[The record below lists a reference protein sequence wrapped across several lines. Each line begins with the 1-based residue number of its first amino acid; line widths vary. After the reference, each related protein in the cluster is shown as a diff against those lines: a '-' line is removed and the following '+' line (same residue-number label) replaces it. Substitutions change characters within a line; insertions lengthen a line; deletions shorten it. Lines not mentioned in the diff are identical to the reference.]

1 MKVFE
6 PKVEVRLIKAIRRLD
21 VAPGIGA
28 ASSRYLEQ
36 RDLDLTPYLAEF
48 GGVRLT
54 KSVREPAGAFSIT
67 LADRAHPELLE
78 TLYALIEPMDLVE
91 IRMAHD
97 PSAYREQ
104 AGYRLPVVMRGLVST
119 VVRNEAMSGDRPV
132 RHVTVSGQDFGKV
145 LQIIQIYYL
154 NNSVV
159 GDNILSELAFFQ
171 KYAASSDA
179 KIKPAR
185 DFVMGIIENVI
196 NPYLARLTAFS
207 DGSKV
212 GAQVINKMMPA
223 VSIEGVAS
231 PYAVSDFRGGSL
243 HQFLSSLLDV
253 GPFNEL
259 YVEDRPDDV
268 ALVVRPVPFKDASG
282 AFIQAYAAAESV
294 DISDAD
300 LVAINVSRTDAG
312 VANYYW
318 VASERWIMMLNETA
332 RRSAQTGTQDNFI
345 LNDYPNCD
353 AAFYGFRK
361 METSTILG
369 PEDYVYTDASTKEQQ
384 PANTNAM
391 SRWIDGRRAVLAKMN
406 RDNVIYEQG
415 TLRLRGNEAIRAG
428 MYLRI
433 LRGAADEV
441 ISECYV
447 SSVVHDFL
455 PFGAFTTTVTF
466 ERGTGFIARA
476 QKPAADY
483 RFELDGLGVR

>member
-6 PKVEVRLIKAIRRLD
+6 PKVEVRLVKAIRRLD
-21 VAPGIGA
+21 VAPGVGA

-36 RDLDLTPYLAEF
+36 RDIDLTPYLSES

-54 KSVREPAGAFSIT
+54 KSVREPAGAFSVT

-91 IRMAHD
+91 IRVAHD
-97 PSAYREQ
+97 PAAYREQ

-154 NNSVV
+154 NNSAV

-171 KYAASSDA
+171 KFADASDA
-179 KIKPAR
+179 KIKSAR
-185 DFVMGIIENVI
+185 DFVTGVIEKVI
-196 NPYLARLTAFS
+196 NPYLARLTALS

-223 VSIEGVAS
+223 VSIEG
-231 PYAVSDFRGGSL
+231 AVSPHAVSTFRDVSL
-243 HQFLSSLLDV
+243 HRFLSSLLDV

-282 AFIQAYAAAESV
+282 AFIQTYAAAETV
-294 DISDAD
+294 DVSDAD
-300 LVAINVSRTDAG
+300 IVAINVSRTDAG

-318 VASERWIMMLNETA
+318 VASERWAMIQNEGA
-332 RRSAQTGTQDNFI
+332 KRLAQTGTAGNFI

-361 METSTILG
+361 METMTMLG
-369 PEDYVYTDASTKEQQ
+369 PEDYVFSDATTKDQQ
-384 PANTNAM
+384 PENTNALA
-391 SRWIDGRRAVLAKMN
+391 RWIDRRREVLAKMN
-406 RDNVIYEQG
+406 RDNVIFEQG
-415 TLRLRGNEAIRAG
+415 TLRLRGNEAIKAG

-441 ISECYV
+441 ASECYV

-455 PFGAFTTTVTF
+455 PFGTFTTTVTF
-466 ERGTGFIARA
+466 ERGTGFIGRA
-476 QKPAADY
+476 QKPIADY

>member
-1 MKVFE
+1 MKVYE
-6 PKVEVRLIKAIRRLD
+6 PKVEVRLVKAIRRLD
-21 VAPGIGA
+21 VVPGIGA
-28 ASSRYLEQ
+28 DSSRYLEQ
-36 RDLDLTPYLAEF
+36 RDIDLTPYLAES

-54 KSVREPAGAFSIT
+54 KSVREPAGAFSIS
-67 LADRAHPELLE
+67 LADRAHPELFE

-97 PSAYREQ
+97 PSSYLDQ

-119 VVRNEAMSGDRPV
+119 VVRNEAMSGERPV
-132 RHVTVSGQDFGKV
+132 RRVTVSGQDFGKV

-171 KYAASSDA
+171 KYASASDA
-179 KIKPAR
+179 KIKSAR
-185 DFVMGIIENVI
+185 DFVIGIVENVI

-207 DGSKV
+207 NGDRV
-212 GAQVINKMMPA
+212 GAKVINKMMPA
-223 VSIEGVAS
+223 VSIEGVVS

-243 HQFLSSLLDV
+243 HQFLSSMLDV

-268 ALVVRPVPFKDASG
+268 ALVVRPVPFKDAGG
-282 AFIQAYAAAESV
+282 AFIQTYAAAESV
-294 DISDAD
+294 DVSDAEV
-300 LVAINVSRTDAG
+300 VAINVSRTDAG
-312 VANYYW
+312 VANYFW
-318 VASERWIMMLNETA
+318 VASERWIMMLNESA
-332 RRSAQTGTQDNFI
+332 RRSAQPGSEDNFI

-353 AAFYGFRK
+353 AAYYGFRK
-361 METSTILG
+361 MEVSTILG
-369 PEDYVYTDASTKEQQ
+369 PEDYVYTDAPTKDQQ
-384 PANTNAM
+384 PVNTNAM

-406 RDNVIYEQG
+406 RDNVIFEQG
-415 TLRLRGNEAIRAG
+415 TLRLRGNEAIKAG
-428 MYLRI
+428 MYLRV

-441 ISECYV
+441 VSECYI

-455 PFGAFTTTVTF
+455 PFGTFTTTVTF

-476 QKPAADY
+476 QKPTADY
-483 RFELDGLGVR
+483 RFELDGLGGR